1 MPDLWASLNAASAA
15 GALRRVS
22 FRPDAANDFMHSSCL
37 RELVESGRV
46 SNEQVGS
53 LVLARTRSFYT
64 YPSEATVTIPV
75 TTVPLPRTHRTRLEH
90 QVGSRARDEATHTP
104 GPYQNPPTR
113 NIFLESLLGS
123 SFRPQAN
130 TSVFGHRPRFCSMH
144 KEHLVVMS
152 DLYFL

>member
-1 MPDLWASLNAASAA
+1 MPDLRASLDAASAA

-75 TTVPLPRTHRTRLEH
+75 TTVPLPRTQRTRLEH
-90 QVGSRARDEATHTP
+90 QVGSRSSRQSIRGRAQGR
-104 GPYQNPPTR
+104 GPPP
-113 NIFLESLLGS
+113 
-123 SFRPQAN
+123 
-130 TSVFGHRPRFCSMH
+130 
-144 KEHLVVMS
+144 
-152 DLYFL
+152 